1 MTVCIAAVCADGRKI
16 VVSADRMFTAGAPV
30 NVEFETSE
38 KKIETL
44 APACVALLSGNSS
57 YASEIIQKAMQSL
70 SGAQTPDVEHVAE
83 LVRGA
88 YAAVRAIKV
97 REQVVIPTLGPDFTR
112 CEQLGSTLPQYLA
125 PQPNLYNQLVMM
137 MSNFNLGSDIIVA
150 GIDSDGARIAI
161 VTHPGTTIW
170 LDKLGFAAIGSGGI
184 HANTRLSLASQAKS
198 AGLTET
204 VYRVYEAKKAAEAAP
219 DVGGKTDLV
228 VVSEQAIKDSS
239 EPLLAKLDEIFNA
252 SGGRK
257 PEDLSAITA
266 LLGG

>member
-1 MTVCIAAVCADGRKI
+1 MTVCIAAVCAAGRKI
-16 VVSADRMFTAGAPV
+16 VVSADRMFTAPAPV

-57 YASEIIQKAMQSL
+57 YASEVIQKAKQIL

-83 LVRGA
+83 LVRSA
-88 YAAVRAIKV
+88 YAIVRATKV

-112 CEQLGSTLPQYLA
+112 AEQLGSTLPQYLA
-125 PQPNLYNQLVMM
+125 PQQNLYNQIAVMM
-137 MSNFNLGSDIIVA
+137 GNFNLGSDIIVA
-150 GIDSDGARIAI
+150 GIDAEGARIAI
-161 VTHPGTTIW
+161 ITHPGTTIW

-219 DVGGKTDLV
+219 GVGSRTDLV
-228 VVSEQAIKDSS
+228 VVSDQDIRDSS
-239 EPLLAKLDEIFNA
+239 EVLLGKLDESVPRTHHQQWRCGA
-252 SGGRK
+252 
-257 PEDLSAITA
+257 A
-266 LLGG
+266 

>member
-1 MTVCIAAVCADGRKI
+1 VTVCIAAVCAAGRKI

-44 APACVALLSGNSS
+44 APACVALMSGNSS
-57 YASEIIQKAMQSL
+57 YASEIIQAAQQSL

-83 LVRGA
+83 TVRAA
-88 YAAVRAIKV
+88 YAAVRSVKV
-97 REQVVIPTLGPDFTR
+97 REQVVIPTLGPDFIR
-112 CEQLGSTLPQYLA
+112 VEQLGSTLPQYLA
-125 PQPNLYNQLVMM
+125 AQPNLYNQLVMM
-137 MSNFNLGSDIIVA
+137 MGNLNLQSDIIVA
-150 GIDSDGARIAI
+150 GIDTYGARIAI

-184 HANTRLSLASQAKS
+184 HANMRLSLGSQAKS

-219 DVGGKTDLV
+219 GVGSKTDLV
-228 VVSEQAIKDSS
+228 VVSEMAIKDSD
-239 EPLLAKLDEIFNA
+239 EGLLTKLDEIFIA

-257 PEDLSAITA
+257 PEDLSEITSF
-266 LLGG
+266 LEV